1 MIERVQ
7 QFHFWLSSTHLF
19 SFPSRISF
27 TRIYNYF
34 FEYIID
40 TINGLWLYRI
50 DFEDLVE
57 YKVENVLMMRG
68 EFEGDDLDDFDK
80 FDEVIR
86 IIFNLIDFRLHL
98 L

>member
-1 MIERVQ
+1 
-7 QFHFWLSSTHLF
+7 
-19 SFPSRISF
+19 
-27 TRIYNYF
+27 
-34 FEYIID
+34 
-40 TINGLWLYRI
+40 
-50 DFEDLVE
+50 
-57 YKVENVLMMRG
+57 MMRG